1 MTEQKKSSGIQ
12 RKYLKYMI
20 SLLILALFLSS
31 IGVWFYM
38 RKNMTSVIVDKYE
51 FMNEKMGMAMDNLYQ
66 KSDEVTAD
74 CIVNDNVQKSL
85 KTKGLE
91 EVEKNALSKYFAYI
105 DLDHVAEYC
114 YVDNKENVYTKSYS
128 KISYEDFEKSGFADE
143 LGEEYSRTKW
153 FWAKDELFGDGE
165 YALFIGR
172 YVRSMDYAHDPGMLF
187 LKMNDEF
194 LSEVVTENDKLT
206 DEVAVGIVDTD
217 GRICMEWS
225 PDGFEMEKTDKER
238 IRELAG
244 SDASSVIV
252 NGEHVKGGILSV
264 YRQEKNGMLIYTLVP
279 NKVLNQG
286 MNQILMVLIGIYL
299 LVMAAAFVISIYA
312 SRVFTRPI
320 KKISD
325 AMTEFDGQDF
335 TRTVD
340 IHTNTEL
347 DNIGE
352 SYNKMLENIEQLLL
366 EIKSQEKE
374 LRTSELNMLISQI
387 NPHFLYNTL
396 DTIYMLARIN
406 GEETTMKM
414 IQALSRYLRLSL
426 SKGRDMVTVEDELE
440 NVKSYMEIQQ
450 IRNENLFRYEID
462 CQVDAKNRWVLK
474 LVLQPLVE
482 NAIKYGFCDIYEG
495 GLIRIRV
502 KEVDGKLILA
512 VYNNGTPMEAETAE
526 KINALGTLP
535 VTEMK
540 ECFPDKQHGYGVVN
554 IITRLR
560 LKYGED
566 VGFAYE
572 VQKEGTEC
580 VIQLPVDGTEND
592 EL

>member
-1 MTEQKKSSGIQ
+1 M
-12 RKYLKYMI
+12 
-20 SLLILALFLSS
+20 LALFLSS

-38 RKNMTSVIVDKYE
+38 RKNLTSVIVDKYE
-51 FMNEKMGMAMDNLYQ
+51 FMNEKMGMAMNNLYR

-91 EVEKNALSKYFAYI
+91 EVEKSALSKYFAYI

-114 YVDNKENVYTKSYS
+114 YVDNKGNVYTKSYS
-128 KISYEDFEKSGFADE
+128 KISYEDFEKSGFADK

-238 IRELAG
+238 IEELAG

-264 YRQEKNGMLIYTLVP
+264 YRQKKNGMLIYTLVP

-414 IQALSRYLRLSL
+414 IQALSKYLRLSL
-426 SKGRDMVTVEDELE
+426 SKGRDIVTVEDELE

-526 KINALGTLP
+526 KINTLGTLP